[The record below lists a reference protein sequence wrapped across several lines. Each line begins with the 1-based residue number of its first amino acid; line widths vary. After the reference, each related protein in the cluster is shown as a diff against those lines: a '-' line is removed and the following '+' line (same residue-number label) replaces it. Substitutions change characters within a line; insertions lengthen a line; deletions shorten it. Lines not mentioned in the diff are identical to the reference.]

1 MNITYS
7 LIKPLIVDVEV
18 QGQRVFVEFQQPDTG
33 NFVEAQAPVR
43 RSNSVGSSIGRSV
56 KRTAIQQARSSIT
69 RMVGSLF
76 GGGFLGRTARAATS
90 TAASEYARSQNE
102 HANAPSE
109 QDIEEAVVA
118 AFKTVRNQ
126 FHYNEATNSWGKAQ
140 GGGATLAPREKTP
153 FEAQIDRSPIVDR
166 HDRKVFARILADL
179 VNADGVI
186 MDEEVAFFQ
195 SLVPVDAGS
204 IHDILATDPVSK
216 VDCEMVKDGVRDTIY
231 MFSWA
236 IVMVDY
242 EIHPK
247 EVEMMG
253 RYADMLGISDAK
265 RTELQGTAKVHMLE
279 QALTPDVS
287 REELFE
293 LADSLN
299 MNHDDAERA
308 KIAWLRRVG

>member
-1 MNITYS
+1 MEITYN

-33 NFVEAQAPVR
+33 NFIEAQASVR
-43 RSNSVGSSIGRSV
+43 RGNSVGSAVSRSV

-90 TAASEYARSQNE
+90 TATSEYARGQSQQ
-102 HANAPSE
+102 ANAPTE
-109 QDIEEAVVA
+109 RDIEEAVVA

-126 FHYNEATNSWGKAQ
+126 FHWDEKAGAWGKPK
-140 GGGATLAPREKTP
+140 APAAAREKTP
-153 FEAQIDRSPIVDR
+153 FEAQIERHPIADR

-179 VNADGVI
+179 ASADGVI
-186 MDEEVAFFQ
+186 QDEEVTFFQ
-195 SLVPVDAGS
+195 SLVPTDAGS
-204 IHDILATDPVSK
+204 IHDIIASEPVSK

-247 EVEMMG
+247 EVDMMG
-253 RYADMLGISDAK
+253 KYGDMLGIASSRK
-265 RTELQGTAKVHMLE
+265 TELEHTAKVHMLE
-279 QALTPDVS
+279 QALNPEIS

-299 MNHDDAERA
+299 LNHDEAERA
-308 KIAWLRRVG
+308 KIAWIRRQG